1 MPVFG
6 GAIDVTVR
14 ARASVDA
21 ARRGPGGPAVVTVRA
36 QVSMREHCRSLPALR
51 TLAAGGLLLA
61 ASAQAQNDE
70 FVAPYV
76 PTVEEDVELMLD
88 VAGVRPDDYVIDLG
102 SGDGRI
108 AIAAARR
115 GALAHG
121 VELDPEL
128 VELARANAAESGV
141 SERVA
146 FLQGD
151 IFEAD
156 IGRATVVT
164 LYLFPDANLMLRP
177 KLLAELRPGTR
188 VVSNSFHMGEWQP
201 DVHDMSARSSG
212 GVLLW
217 IVPARIAG
225 EWSVEIDD
233 GAFSLVVQQQFQEI
247 DVDIGIE
254 SDVAG
259 VWSGLAAGTA
269 TLTGDR
275 IRFDA
280 ESDTVRLSF
289 DGRIGDGVMEGYVQT
304 VHEQRFFVGRWRAL
318 PAAASS
324 R

>member
-1 MPVFG
+1 MRC
-6 GAIDVTVR
+6 VTFPI
-14 ARASVDA
+14 
-21 ARRGPGGPAVVTVRA
+21 GP
-36 QVSMREHCRSLPALR
+36 L
-51 TLAAGGLLLA
+51 AGGLLLA
-61 ASAQAQNDE
+61 ALAQAQTDG

-115 GALAHG
+115 GAIAHG

-128 VELARANAAESGV
+128 VELARSNAATAGV
-141 SERVA
+141 EERVA

-151 IFEAD
+151 IFAAD

-225 EWSVEIDD
+225 AWELEID
-233 GAFSLVVQQQFQEI
+233 GGERLTFAVSQRFQEI
-247 DVDIGIE
+247 EVEI
-254 SDVAG
+254 SDSGSPRAAVA
-259 VWSGLAAGTA
+259 A

-275 IRFDA
+275 IRFGA
-280 ESDTVRLSF
+280 EAADDRYRF
-289 DGRIGDGVMEGYVQT
+289 DGRVDGDAMEGYVQIERDGFGT
-304 VHEQRFFVGRWRAL
+304 VAGWGARRR
-318 PAAASS
+318 
-324 R
+324 

>member
-1 MPVFG
+1 MT
-6 GAIDVTVR
+6 DHVR
-14 ARASVDA
+14 VQRPGRDA
-21 ARRGPGGPAVVTVRA
+21 ALRGFDF
-36 QVSMREHCRSLPALR
+36 
-51 TLAAGGLLLA
+51 AARPFVAAGLLLQ
-61 ASAQAQNDE
+61 SLAQAQTDG

-121 VELDPEL
+121 VELDAEL
-128 VELARANAAESGV
+128 VELARASAAESGV

-146 FLQGD
+146 FLHGD
-151 IFEAD
+151 IFEAN

-201 DVHDMSARSSG
+201 DVHDTSARSSG

-217 IVPARIAG
+217 IVPARIDG
-225 EWSVEIDD
+225 EWSLEVD
-233 GAFSLVVQQQFQEI
+233 GGERLSFSINQQFQEI
-247 DVDIGIE
+247 E
-254 SDVAG
+254 LQFAG
-259 VWSGLAAGTA
+259 SAPRLASAAA
-269 TLTGDR
+269 TLRGER
-275 IRFDA
+275 IRFGV
-280 ESDTVRLSF
+280 ESSTLSYNF
-289 DGRIGDGVMEGYVQT
+289 DGRIEDDVMQGYVQ
-304 VHEQRFFVGRWRAL
+304 VEREGVSGVAAWRAERREE
-318 PAAASS
+318 PEP
-324 R
+324 

>member
-1 MPVFG
+1 MRQVIVPQRLF
-6 GAIDVTVR
+6 
-14 ARASVDA
+14 A
-21 ARRGPGGPAVVTVRA
+21 AAG
-36 QVSMREHCRSLPALR
+36 LF
-51 TLAAGGLLLA
+51 LAAL
-61 ASAQAQNDE
+61 AQAQNNG

-156 IGRATVVT
+156 IDRATVVT

-177 KLLAELRPGTR
+177 KLLADLRAGTR
-188 VVSNSFHMGEWQP
+188 VVSNSFHMGEWRP
-201 DVHDMSARSSG
+201 DVHDVSARSSG

-217 IVPARIAG
+217 VVPARIGG
-225 EWSVEIDD
+225 EWLLEID
-233 GAFSLVVQQQFQEI
+233 GGERLAFSVRQQFQDI
-247 DVDIGIE
+247 DIRYIG
-254 SDVAG
+254 AAA
-259 VWSGLAAGTA
+259 GLASAAA

-275 IRFDA
+275 IRFEA
-280 ESDTVRLSF
+280 RSEAVRYSF
-289 DGRIGDGVMEGYVQT
+289 DGGIDDGSMHGYV
-304 VHEQRFFVGRWRAL
+304 HIERESGRIVAAWRAVR
-318 PAAASS
+318 SD
-324 R
+324 

>member
-1 MPVFG
+1 MTHVVFML
-6 GAIDVTVR
+6 R
-14 ARASVDA
+14 PCA
-21 ARRGPGGPAVVTVRA
+21 AV
-36 QVSMREHCRSLPALR
+36 
-51 TLAAGGLLLA
+51 GLLLA
-61 ASAQAQNDE
+61 AALGQAQPDTDG

-128 VELARANAAESGV
+128 VELARASAAESAV
-141 SERVA
+141 SERVG

-217 IVPARIAG
+217 IVPARIEG
-225 EWSVEIDD
+225 EWLLELDD
-233 GAFSLVVQQQFQEI
+233 GTFSFVVRQQFQEI
-247 DVDIGIE
+247 DVDIAVD
-254 SDVAG
+254 SDSAG
-259 VWSGLAAGTA
+259 AWSGLSVGSA
-269 TLTGDR
+269 TLAGDR

-289 DGRIGDGVMEGYVQT
+289 DGRVGDGVMGGYVQM

>member
-1 MPVFG
+1 MRC
-6 GAIDVTVR
+6 VTFPI
-14 ARASVDA
+14 
-21 ARRGPGGPAVVTVRA
+21 GP
-36 QVSMREHCRSLPALR
+36 L
-51 TLAAGGLLLA
+51 AGGLLLA
-61 ASAQAQNDE
+61 ALAQAQTDG

-115 GALAHG
+115 GAIAHG

-128 VELARANAAESGV
+128 VELARSNAATAGV
-141 SERVA
+141 EERVA

-151 IFEAD
+151 IFAAD

-225 EWSVEIDD
+225 AWELEIDGGERLTFAVSQRFQDIEVEI
-233 GAFSLVVQQQFQEI
+233 
-247 DVDIGIE
+247 
-254 SDVAG
+254 SDSGSPRAAVA
-259 VWSGLAAGTA
+259 A

-275 IRFDA
+275 IRFGA
-280 ESDTVRLSF
+280 ESADDRYRF
-289 DGRIGDGVMEGYVQT
+289 DGRVDGDAMEGYVQIERDGFGT
-304 VHEQRFFVGRWRAL
+304 VAGWRA
-318 PAAASS
+318 
-324 R
+324 RRR

>member
-1 MPVFG
+1 MRHV
-6 GAIDVTVR
+6 V
-14 ARASVDA
+14 SVLRPFA
-21 ARRGPGGPAVVTVRA
+21 AA
-36 QVSMREHCRSLPALR
+36 
-51 TLAAGGLLLA
+51 GLLLA
-61 ASAQAQNDE
+61 ALARAQTDG

-76 PTVEEDVELMLD
+76 PTVEEDVELMLEIAD
-88 VAGVRPDDYVIDLG
+88 VRPDDYVIDLG

-141 SERVA
+141 AERVA
-146 FLQGD
+146 FLHGD

-164 LYLFPDANLMLRP
+164 LYLFPEANIMLRP

-217 IVPARIAG
+217 IVPAQIAG
-225 EWSVEIDD
+225 EWAVRID
-233 GAFSLVVQQQFQEI
+233 GGERLPLAVSQQFQQIEVEI
-247 DVDIGIE
+247 PETAVWR
-254 SDVAG
+254 AG
-259 VWSGLAAGTA
+259 AGA

-275 IRFDA
+275 IRFSA
-280 ESDTVRLSF
+280 ESNDGRYSF
-289 DGRIGDGVMEGYVQT
+289 DGQVDDDAMRGYVQI
-304 VHEQRFFVGRWRAL
+304 EREGRRAVAAWRAVR
-318 PAAASS
+318 PSAP
-324 R
+324 

>member
-1 MPVFG
+1 MAG
-6 GAIDVTVR
+6 HVR
-14 ARASVDA
+14 VQPS
-21 ARRGPGGPAVVTVRA
+21 RRDEAVRRFDSAVR
-36 QVSMREHCRSLPALR
+36 P
-51 TLAAGGLLLA
+51 LAAAGVLLTSL
-61 ASAQAQNDE
+61 AQAQTDG

-128 VELARANAAESGV
+128 VELARASAAQSGV

-146 FLQGD
+146 FLHGD

-201 DVHDMSARSSG
+201 DVHDTSARSSG

-217 IVPARIAG
+217 IVPARIEG
-225 EWSVEIDD
+225 EWLLETDD
-233 GAFSLVVQQQFQEI
+233 GTFSLVVQQRFQEI
-247 DVDIGIE
+247 DVDISIDRDATG
-254 SDVAG
+254 S
-259 VWSGLAAGTA
+259 WSGLAAGSA

-289 DGRIGDGVMEGYVQT
+289 DGRVGDGVMEGYMQM
-304 VHEQRFFVGRWRAL
+304 VHEQRVFVGRWRAL
-318 PAAASS
+318 PAGASS
-324 R
+324 P

>member
-1 MPVFG
+1 MRQLLFPRRPF
-6 GAIDVTVR
+6 
-14 ARASVDA
+14 A
-21 ARRGPGGPAVVTVRA
+21 AA
-36 QVSMREHCRSLPALR
+36 
-51 TLAAGGLLLA
+51 GLLLA
-61 ASAQAQNDE
+61 AIAQAQTDG

-115 GALAHG
+115 RALAHG

-128 VELARANAAESGV
+128 VELARASAAESGV

-146 FLQGD
+146 FLHGD

-201 DVHDMSARSSG
+201 DVHDTSARSSG

-217 IVPARIAG
+217 IVPARIDG
-225 EWSVEIDD
+225 EWSLEVD
-233 GAFSLVVQQQFQEI
+233 GGERLSFSINQQFQQ
-247 DVDIGIE
+247 IE
-254 SDVAG
+254 LQFAG
-259 VWSGLAAGTA
+259 SAPGLASAAA
-269 TLTGDR
+269 TLRGER
-275 IRFDA
+275 IRFGV
-280 ESDTVRLSF
+280 ESSTVSYNF
-289 DGRIGDGVMEGYVQT
+289 DGRIEDDGMQGYVQ
-304 VHEQRFFVGRWRAL
+304 VEREGLSGVAAWRAQRREE
-318 PAAASS
+318 PAP
-324 R
+324 

>member
-1 MPVFG
+1 MPDAEAATIPLAGVNRRRAVG
-6 GAIDVTVR
+6 G
-14 ARASVDA
+14 
-21 ARRGPGGPAVVTVRA
+21 
-36 QVSMREHCRSLPALR
+36 
-51 TLAAGGLLLA
+51 LAALAATPWLASRAFVAAGLLLQ
-61 ASAQAQNDE
+61 SLAQAQTDG

-115 GALAHG
+115 RALAHG
-121 VELDPEL
+121 VELDTEL
-128 VELARANAAESGV
+128 VELARASAARSGV

-146 FLQGD
+146 FLHGD

-164 LYLFPDANLMLRP
+164 LYLFPEANLMLRP

-188 VVSNSFHMGEWQP
+188 IVSNSFHMGEWQP
-201 DVHDMSARSSG
+201 DVHEMSARSSG

-217 IVPARIAG
+217 IVPARIEG
-225 EWSVEIDD
+225 EWLLETDD
-233 GAFSLVVQQQFQEI
+233 GTFALVVQQQFQEI
-247 DVDIGIE
+247 DVDISIGGDGDGDGTG
-254 SDVAG
+254 S
-259 VWSGLAAGTA
+259 WSGLVAGSA
-269 TLTGDR
+269 ILTGER

-289 DGRIGDGVMEGYVQT
+289 DGRVGDGVMEGYVQM
-304 VHEQRFFVGRWRAL
+304 VHEQRVFVGRWRAL
-318 PAAASS
+318 PAGASS
-324 R
+324 P

>member
-1 MPVFG
+1 MP
-6 GAIDVTVR
+6 DVETTVKPF
-14 ARASVDA
+14 A
-21 ARRGPGGPAVVTVRA
+21 AV
-36 QVSMREHCRSLPALR
+36 
-51 TLAAGGLLLA
+51 GLLLA
-61 ASAQAQNDE
+61 AALAQAQTE
-70 FVAPYV
+70 GFVAPYV

-88 VAGVRPDDYVIDLG
+88 VAGVGPGDYVIDLG

-115 GALAHG
+115 GAMAHG

-128 VELARANAAESGV
+128 VELARANAAAAGAA
-141 SERVA
+141 ERVA

-156 IGRATVVT
+156 ISRATVVT

-225 EWSVEIDD
+225 AWSVEID
-233 GAFSLVVQQQFQEI
+233 GGERLTLKVNQRFQDIEI
-247 DVDIGIE
+247 EI
-254 SDVAG
+254 SDTGSV
-259 VWSGLAAGTA
+259 SAAAAA

-275 IRFDA
+275 VRFGARSADA
-280 ESDTVRLSF
+280 RYLF
-289 DGRIGDGVMEGYVQT
+289 DGRIDIDAMQGYVQIERDGGRT
-304 VHEQRFFVGRWRAL
+304 VTGWRA
-318 PAAASS
+318 
-324 R
+324 RRR